1 LKIVTG
7 VTMAVKLYVT
17 MVYVWLYDDDS

>member
-1 LKIVTG
+1 
-7 VTMAVKLYVT
+7 MAVKLYVT